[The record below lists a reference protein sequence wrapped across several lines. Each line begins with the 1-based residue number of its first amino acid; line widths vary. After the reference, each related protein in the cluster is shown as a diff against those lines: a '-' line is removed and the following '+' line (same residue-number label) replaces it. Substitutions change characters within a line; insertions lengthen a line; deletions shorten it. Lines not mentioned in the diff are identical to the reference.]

1 MTLRDEV
8 AQMVMIP
15 FTGRPL
21 NTRSREF
28 RKIADLIRNFGPLGI
43 PVGMAF
49 LGFLLRVVYAALIED
64 QPRSIWRVT
73 AYIVILSNVSYESFY
88 GSIVQTVLRAA
99 VILAVTLVGVNLV
112 VRRGSAAAKLEVK
125 T

>member
-1 MTLRDEV
+1 
-8 AQMVMIP
+8 
-15 FTGRPL
+15 
-21 NTRSREF
+21 
-28 RKIADLIRNFGPLGI
+28 
-43 PVGMAF
+43 
-49 LGFLLRVVYAALIED
+49 VYAALIED

>member
-1 MTLRDEV
+1 M
-8 AQMVMIP
+8 
-15 FTGRPL
+15 
-21 NTRSREF
+21 
-28 RKIADLIRNFGPLGI
+28 
-43 PVGMAF
+43 
-49 LGFLLRVVYAALIED
+49 
-64 QPRSIWRVT
+64 
-73 AYIVILSNVSYESFY
+73 ILSNVSYESFY